1 MEQKEVEITY
11 EKIQHIYALN
21 LSTKI
26 TSLNLSN
33 NLIVNMEG
41 IRALKELRNLVLT
54 GNLIEN
60 IDVLECN

>member
-1 MEQKEVEITY
+1 LEITY

-21 LSTKI
+21 LSPKI

-33 NLIVNMEG
+33 NLIVSMEG